1 MKEFHEQLKKA
12 MEMRKV
18 TQSELCEMTGIPKSA
33 MSQYISG
40 AFKPK
45 QTRTYL
51 IAKALRVNEAWLMG
65 WDESVLETLDV
76 LDSITDPDNTSAQVK
91 EQDARTR
98 KAISEMLDM
107 QLYDDLE
114 IELIKKYRTLDEYG
128 KKAVDSILDIEYER
142 CARTDKPQ
150 TIMIRQHLNK
160 ASAGGGYDLRNEDEW
175 KRVRVIADANSERA
189 DFAVEVEGDSMLPDY
204 HDGDLVLIAVDTD
217 VPVGKVG
224 LFRQGDKG
232 YIKERGADRLISR
245 NPDYPDIRGEVRCIG
260 RVIGIAELA

>member
-65 WDESVLETLDV
+65 WDESVLETLEV
-76 LDSITDPDNTSAQVK
+76 LDSIADPDHTSAQVK
-91 EQDARTR
+91 EQDARIR
-98 KAISEMLDM
+98 KAISEMSDM

-114 IELIKKYRTLDEYG
+114 IELIKKYRTLDGHG
-128 KKAVDSILDIEYER
+128 KKMVDFTLNEEYER
-142 CARTDKPQ
+142 CTAQESEEAKKANIEKTEYPFRSAARNGVPPSTETMTQAQIDEIESMP
-150 TIMIRQHLNK
+150 
-160 ASAGGGYDLRNEDEW
+160 DL
-175 KRVRVIADANSERA
+175 
-189 DFAVEVEGDSMLPDY
+189 
-204 HDGDLVLIAVDTD
+204 
-217 VPVGKVG
+217 
-224 LFRQGDKG
+224 
-232 YIKERGADRLISR
+232 
-245 NPDYPDIRGEVRCIG
+245 
-260 RVIGIAELA
+260 